1 MKRKIVATVVLAL
14 VILLCSPMSY
24 GHSYVRD
31 SSDHPLRYAAY
42 LVYPFGI
49 AAEYL
54 LLRPI
59 HWLVSQPDL
68 NIIFGHEPK
77 AGDVY
82 FVWE

>member
-1 MKRKIVATVVLAL
+1 MKRKIVAAVLMML
-14 VILLCSPMSY
+14 MLFLFSSLSY
-24 GHSYVRD
+24 GHSYDRPN
-31 SSDHPLRYAAY
+31 SDHPLRYACY

-49 AAEYL
+49 AAEYA

-68 NIIFGHEPK
+68 HIIFGHEPK